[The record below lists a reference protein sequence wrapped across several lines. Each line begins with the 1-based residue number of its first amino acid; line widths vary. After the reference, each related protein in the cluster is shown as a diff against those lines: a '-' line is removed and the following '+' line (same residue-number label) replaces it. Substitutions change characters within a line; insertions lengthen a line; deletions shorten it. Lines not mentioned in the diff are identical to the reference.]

1 MIKVKT
7 ERQNGVLSASVD
19 GRIDGSNVVE
29 FEETIR
35 GAIDKGDRAV
45 IMDFEKLSYIS
56 SAGLRA
62 ILLTGKTLGSQNA
75 KLVLCAAGS
84 DPRGLRDQR
93 FRPDLHDPS
102 LAGGGARSPR
112 RRLMS
117 VVSTATPA
125 R

>member
-1 MIKVKT
+1 MIEVKT

-35 GAIDKGDRAV
+35 GAIDKDDRAV

-75 KLVLCAAGS
+75 KLVLCSLPDPIREVFEISGFDRIFTIHPSRTEALAA
-84 DPRGLRDQR
+84 L
-93 FRPDLHDPS
+93 
-102 LAGGGARSPR
+102 GA
-112 RRLMS
+112 
-117 VVSTATPA
+117 A
-125 R
+125 